1 MKYAMCM
8 QRNVYHAFAF
18 HFRRECVDIQRA
30 GYYPRM
36 YFCAMHFFLSFC
48 LSALNIFLFQPVGH
62 CCYQFYICF
71 ISF

>member
-36 YFCAMHFFLSFC
+36 YFCAMHFFFLS
-48 LSALNIFLFQPVGH
+48 VWV
-62 CCYQFYICF
+62 Y
-71 ISF
+71 